1 MSKSLSP
8 GCCGVRICV
17 SDVYKSQPLNGLA
30 VSGKIEAGAVGSGDS
45 LISLPGPAEE
55 VATVKGLL
63 RNGEAVRAA
72 VAGDSVELG
81 VSGVEEASFAVTG
94 SVLCHP
100 DAPVPVARKLRVTL
114 FAFETLETPIVKG
127 FPALLCVPPPPF
139 PSPPRSV
146 LGR

>member
-1 MSKSLSP
+1 M
-8 GCCGVRICV
+8 
-17 SDVYKSQPLNGLA
+17 
-30 VSGKIEAGAVGSGDS
+30 SGKIEAGAVGSGDS

-100 DAPVPVARKLRVTL
+100 DAPVRCHNIAAVWVAFSPSGLHSSQDSSD
-114 FAFETLETPIVKG
+114 IV
-127 FPALLCVPPPPF
+127 V
-139 PSPPRSV
+139 
-146 LGR
+146 GRGPGGDG

>member
-1 MSKSLSP
+1 MLSP

-127 FPALLCVPPPPF
+127 FPALLCMPPPPF
-139 PSPPRSV
+139 PSPPWSV
-146 LGR
+146 FGR